1 MTAPKV
7 YAAINAVKLVLAH
20 EGVAKGRQTQAQGR
34 YQYRG
39 VDDIIDACALPMAN
53 AGLCIFQRTVSH
65 RIEEHKSNA
74 NSTLFYC
81 YVECEFDFVAAEDGS
96 AHTAR
101 FVGESFDSGDKSTG
115 KAETYAF
122 RNCLAKTFVIPV
134 NGAEADSDK
143 HESPP
148 VQPRDRQQQPPPQ
161 QRRAEEP
168 PKNEPTKPLPTRT
181 SKNYPV
187 EQYADVPF
195 ASMPA
200 SALTAYVVFYDKK
213 LADPDLNPNHRGAVR
228 ESIRAAERELQKR
241 RDAEAAGANPST
253 GELPKSAGARAS

>member
-1 MTAPKV
+1 MTAPAV
-7 YAAINAVKLVLAH
+7 YAAINAVKLVLAK

-39 VDDIIDACALPMAN
+39 VDDIIDACAMPMAE
-53 AGLCIFQRTVSH
+53 AGLCVFQRTVSH

-81 YVECEFDFVAAEDGS
+81 YVECEFDFVATADGS
-96 AHTAR
+96 MHTTR

-148 VQPRDRQQQPPPQ
+148 VQPRERQRQEPPPQ

-168 PKNEPTKPLPTRT
+168 PKSEPAKPLPTRT
-181 SKNYPV
+181 SENYPV
-187 EQYADVPF
+187 EQYAGVPF
-195 ASMPA
+195 SSMPA
-200 SALTAYVVFYDKK
+200 TALTAYVKHYQDK
-213 LADPDLNPNHRGAVR
+213 LP
-228 ESIRAAERELQKR
+228 ELQNEHHAYAAKR
-241 RDAEAAGANPST
+241 SVLAAQKELEARRAEEMKSGAAGA
-253 GELPKSAGARAS
+253 A

>member
-1 MTAPKV
+1 VTTPAV
-7 YAAINAVKLVLAH
+7 YGAINKVKLALARD
-20 EGVAKGRQTQAQGR
+20 GIAKGKTTQAQGR

-39 VDDIIDACALPMAN
+39 VDDVMDACAMPMAE
-53 AGLCIFQRTVSH
+53 AGVCVFQRTISH

-96 AHTAR
+96 MHTAR

-115 KAETYAF
+115 KAETYAY
-122 RNCLAKTFVIPV
+122 RNCLIKTFVIPV

-148 VQPRDRQQQPPPQ
+148 VQHREQRREPPPQ
-161 QRRAEEP
+161 QRAQTSAPESAA
-168 PKNEPTKPLPTRT
+168 TKPLPTRT

-187 EQYADVPF
+187 TQYAEVPF
-195 ASMPA
+195 TSMPS
-200 SALTAYVVFYDKK
+200 SALTAYIQHY
-213 LADPDLNPNHRGAVR
+213 
-228 ESIRAAERELQKR
+228 ESRLPTLDNEHHRAAAKMSILAAQKELEAR
-241 RDAEAAGANPST
+241 RQE
-253 GELPKSAGARAS
+253 EMKSGSASA